1 MSKGWHWL
9 LLGAFVVWTLFALE
23 WQDLGCDIPESYLA
37 VLTRGT
43 PEGLEFLPAC
53 HG

>member
-1 MSKGWHWL
+1 MSKTTRWL
-9 LLGAFVVWTLFALE
+9 LAAAAVVWSVFAYQ
-23 WQDLGCDIPESYLA
+23 WMDVGCDVPKAYLA
-37 VLTRGT
+37 VLRYGT